1 MKDDPLTRTT
11 PLSGASR
18 SLTHETIAEYK
29 SKLDPAWRVVGDR
42 SLERE
47 FAVEDFAS
55 AHALATRLGELAL
68 KLEHYPELTVAFGRV
83 AIRIRTPRVS
93 RLTELD
99 FLLAFRADQIYGGR

>member
-1 MKDDPLTRTT
+1 MNDDPLTKTT

-18 SLTHETIAEYK
+18 SLAPETIAEYRR
-29 SKLDPAWRVVGDR
+29 KLDPGWRTVGDR

-47 FAVEDFAS
+47 FEVDDFAA
-55 AHALATRLGELAL
+55 AHALAARLGELAL

-83 AIRIRTPRVS
+83 AVRVRTPRAS

-99 FLLAFRADQIYGGR
+99 FLFALRADQIYERS